1 MKKSLS
7 LLTAGFLSLGIALTS
22 CSGDEITADAYGNF
36 EASEIMVSAKSSGTI
51 LQLQLEKGES
61 LTADTQVGL
70 IDTTHL
76 DLQRAQL
83 LARKEALSAKTDEI
97 DAQIEVLRV
106 KKKYTDINLE
116 RIHNLVKED
125 AATLQQ
131 YDNLKAESEIAA
143 KQIQQSQVSRKSV
156 FNEVAVLQKQIDAV
170 NQQIVDC
177 RIMNPIDGIVLEKYL
192 EASELAAA
200 GRPIYSIA
208 RLDEMDLKA
217 FISATQ
223 LSQVKLGDE
232 VRAAIDGPEGLIF
245 YPGIISWIS
254 GKAEFTPKIIQTA
267 EDRVNLVYAIK
278 IRVKNDGKIKI
289 AMPAEVYFNALPA
302 QE

>member
-1 MKKSLS
+1 MKNSNY
-7 LLTAGFLSLGIALTS
+7 LLVAFFLITGITLTS
-22 CSGDEITADAYGNF
+22 CSGDEIKADAFGNF
-36 EASEIMVSAKSSGTI
+36 EASEIMVSAKSSGT
-51 LQLQLEKGES
+51 LLMLNLEKGAS
-61 LTADTQVGL
+61 LTANTAVGQ

-83 LARKEALSAKTDEI
+83 LAKKDALAAKTEEI
-97 DAQIEVLRV
+97 DAQLEVLKV

-143 KQIQQSQVSRKSV
+143 SQIRQTMVSRKSI
-156 FNEVAVLQKQIDAV
+156 FNEVAVIQRQIESV
-170 NQQIVDC
+170 NQQISDC
-177 RIMNPIDGIVLEKYL
+177 WIINPIDGVVLEKYL
-192 EASELAAA
+192 ETSELAAA

-223 LSQVKLGDE
+223 LTQIKTGDE
-232 VRAAIDGPEGLIF
+232 VRVAIDGEEGLIF
-245 YPGIISWIS
+245 YTGIISWIS

-267 EDRVNLVYAIK
+267 EDRVNLVYALK
-278 IRVKNDGKIKI
+278 IRVKNDGRIKI
-289 AMPAEVYFNALPA
+289 AMPAEVYFQSTPT
-302 QE
+302 EE